1 MSYNLQ
7 HEEDLGDG
15 LYLDDNDVLLVALA
29 AEAQRRGIRPE
40 QYARL
45 TPKMIDAFKAKGLL
59 SRHAELSDVKELARE
74 FQQAALAEGV
84 DQSHATHLAEWGARR
99 LCERIGLHPPD
110 ESQQIL

>member
-7 HEEDLGDG
+7 QEVDLGDG
-15 LYLDDNDVLLVALA
+15 LYLDDNDVLLVAFA

-40 QYARL
+40 HYTRL
-45 TPKMIDAFKAKGLL
+45 AHKMIDAFKAKGLL
-59 SRHAELSDVKELARE
+59 KRHAELSDVKELARE
-74 FQQAALAEGV
+74 FYKAALAEGV

-110 ESQQIL
+110 QSYGML